1 MIMTQNLSPTD
12 SESAKRCGFWLMLY
26 AQVRQVGN
34 AFYMEDQLNGLNG
47 FLLWLKLF
55 KYVGVTSRIL
65 RLAKAMIRS
74 LRDVVTYL
82 FLFGVLSYAFAIL
95 AYCEKP
101 PFPQI
106 RAIPATVR
114 RRLFTQILA
123 IHAHR
128 EFPSFL

>member
-1 MIMTQNLSPTD
+1 MIRSQNLSPTD
-12 SESAKRCGFWLMLY
+12 SEFVERCGFWLMLY

-65 RLAKAMIRS
+65 RLAKTMIRS

-95 AYCEKP
+95 AYCEEP
-101 PFPQI
+101 P
-106 RAIPATVR
+106 
-114 RRLFTQILA
+114 FTQILA
-123 IHAHR
+123 TPARCETPPFHSDAGHTCT
-128 EFPSFL
+128 P